1 MQITPEIIKR
11 TAELSRIALTAG
23 EQANLGRE
31 LTGILNHI
39 DELQQVNTKTVE
51 PTNQVTNLNNMYR
64 DDIVKPYD
72 NVAGLLAG
80 AHEVVENYIKV
91 KQVLP

>member
-11 TAELSRIALTAG
+11 TAELSRIAMTAD

-39 DELQQVNTKTVE
+39 DELQQVDTKTVE
-51 PTNQVTNLNNMYR
+51 PTNQVTNLSNVCR
-64 DDIVKPYD
+64 DDIVKPYA
-72 NVAGLLAG
+72 NVTGLLDS
-80 AHEVVENYIKV
+80 AHDVVENYIKV